1 VKNGINKKSLQSIL
15 CLQLL
20 IDAIARGEL
29 SQVILLLA
37 DSTPEDVSAYYSNND
52 KRTALHIAA
61 QKKNAIFVQLL
72 LWVSFYLCLLHLILS
87 YFAE

>member
-1 VKNGINKKSLQSIL
+1 MKNGINKKSLQSIL